1 MGSSDA
7 TSDGRG
13 TAAVISEGVR
23 ALVDSI
29 GDIAGRDDEWLEGVL
44 SDAESAVNILQAAQ
58 AEAMLALEAHAR
70 AVDAALPVSVAH
82 LAHRREEGVVDQ
94 IAVSLCCTK
103 AAASYRYETARAAH
117 HYEPLITA
125 WRAGQVDQRKV
136 AVIADA
142 LGSSGSSTGN
152 TVPPDIGRKLAAG
165 AAAYASSHTAP
176 DEVVVDAAGDRD
188 RSR

>member
-58 AEAMLALEAHAR
+58 AEAMFALEAHAR

-103 AAASYRYETARAAH
+103 AA
-117 HYEPLITA
+117 
-125 WRAGQVDQRKV
+125 
-136 AVIADA
+136 
-142 LGSSGSSTGN
+142 
-152 TVPPDIGRKLAAG
+152 
-165 AAAYASSHTAP
+165 
-176 DEVVVDAAGDRD
+176 
-188 RSR
+188 